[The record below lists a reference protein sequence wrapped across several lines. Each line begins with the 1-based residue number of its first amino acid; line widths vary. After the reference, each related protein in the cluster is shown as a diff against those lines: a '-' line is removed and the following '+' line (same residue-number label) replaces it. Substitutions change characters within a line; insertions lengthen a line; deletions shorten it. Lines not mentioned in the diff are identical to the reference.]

1 MPLGKNADAGDY
13 VKDFAKSDAPQFKG
27 KSKEKR
33 RKMAIAAYLDS
44 KDKKESK
51 MKSFDDLRAELQEVN
66 VDRVKRRIDQEK
78 KRDELKHDRMLNR
91 ARMRDKR
98 MNDELD
104 HNDKPF
110 VKDLVKKLRGGSKT
124 HAKQADDLEKALKEV
139 EEVKPHMMYD
149 PKTGKGVMAK
159 DKADHDRLNKMGYTH
174 DKPEVKEISSN
185 KLGNYMRKSAAAA
198 AKPGAS
204 ARTQDKRIAGQSMA
218 DKKIRKKMG
227 YSSDA
232 KVPAGKNEAKQTHM
246 FDNEKDARAKA
257 KEIGGK
263 YVKGTGKSAGK
274 HAAVK
279 EGVIGAIGRGIKKVA
294 SPVTNRLTRA
304 GRAGIAQK
312 KIDKHNKKVD
322 QQDTIK
328 RANDAGKS
336 AFGLTRKSR
345 AANAQKKLDKLAK
358 KKAQQDTIN
367 RAKNMQRG
375 VSAGME
381 YEDAKKFATAD
392 KMNYKKTN
400 MKGAPSNV
408 EEKKMDSAAMKKAM
422 DVFKKRGG
430 KITKVAPGKAAGYH
444 GKDDPGKDMKGMMD
458 KGDTKS
464 FKKNKFV
471 RSMK

>member
-13 VKDFAKSDAPQFKG
+13 IRDFEKSDAPQFKG

-78 KRDELKHDRMLNR
+78 KRDDLKHDRMLNR
-91 ARMRDKR
+91 ARMRDKM

-124 HAKQADDLEKALKEV
+124 HAKQADDLEKALKTEA

-159 DKADHDRLNKMGYTH
+159 DKADHDKYAKMGYTH
-174 DKPEVKEISSN
+174 DKPEMKEISSN
-185 KLGNYMRKSAAAA
+185 KLGDYMRKSAADA

-204 ARTQDKRIAGQSMA
+204 ARRQDKRIGGQSMA
-218 DKKIRKKMG
+218 DNKIRKKMG
-227 YSSDA
+227 HSSTA
-232 KVPAGKNEAKQTHM
+232 KVPAGKNESV
-246 FDNEKDARAKA
+246 D
-257 KEIGGK
+257 
-263 YVKGTGKSAGK
+263 
-274 HAAVK
+274 
-279 EGVIGAIGRGIKKVA
+279 EGIIGAIGRGIKKVA

-312 KIDKHNKKVD
+312 KIDQHN
-322 QQDTIK
+322 
-328 RANDAGKS
+328 
-336 AFGLTRKSR
+336 
-345 AANAQKKLDKLAK
+345 K

-367 RAKNMQRG
+367 RAKNLNR
-375 VSAGME
+375 
-381 YEDAKKFATAD
+381 EDAKKFATTD
-392 KMNYKKTN
+392 KMDYKKTN